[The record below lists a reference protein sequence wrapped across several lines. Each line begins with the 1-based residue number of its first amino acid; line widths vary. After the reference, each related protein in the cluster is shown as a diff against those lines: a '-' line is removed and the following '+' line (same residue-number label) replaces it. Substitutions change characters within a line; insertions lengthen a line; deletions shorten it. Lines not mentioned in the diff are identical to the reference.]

1 MMKFFNRS
9 GFIQGLALSLSVVPA
24 LWAPVGQAAN
34 LSGALMSTFA
44 SSPIEIVQTVPP
56 IVMLTMSMDHQY
68 FFKAYNDFTD
78 LKGDGKVER
87 TYDDTFNYYGYFH
100 AHRCYRYTDGT
111 TSFAAVGVA
120 AGTNKH
126 YCDGTSSNA
135 WSGNFLNWATMTR
148 MDIVRKIL
156 YGGYR
161 STDTAANTTLE
172 RAHLPTDAHSFVKYY
187 NGPDLALLTP
197 FDTVKTDTTNG
208 GNENG
213 IDDADEGISIC
224 NTSYK
229 SSGSSQGTT
238 DTTPSVL
245 PDPAPMMRVVRK
257 NYALWAAHERYQCRY
272 EDENNQ
278 DSSHT
283 NSNQP
288 AASGIKASAARP
300 PRTDTLK
307 TPGDASDHIVRV
319 QVCQPGSFD
328 SNDNLENCKAY
339 GSNLKPEGLLQRYGL
354 DGQIQFGLITGS
366 YAKNISGGVLR
377 KKVGALTDEVNIAD
391 GTFIA
396 KTGTQPGIIRTL
408 NAVRIYGYNYA
419 NGVYFGGGSGD
430 NCPFQLTDI
439 VEGDCRSWGNPMSEI
454 YLEALRYFTLS
465 GASRAPTAAFNADDT
480 GSINGL
486 VQDSWTTDPLG
497 NNNECASLNAV
508 VFNASV
514 DSYDDNQT
522 DGLDGIFTQTAKAA
536 TKAVGDGEGITGH
549 QFFIGRTGANTN
561 EICTAKQINDL
572 GDAFGIC
579 PEAPT
584 VRGSYH
590 MAGLAYYAH
599 THDIRP
605 TLTGEQ
611 KVRTFGVTLATST
624 PIIDVPIGTVAAAT
638 KHVRILP
645 AYRLRKGGNNLNE
658 ALNNPTQDGAGQLV
672 DFKIITPHTEVA
684 SAASTTPQTGT
695 GHFFGKVYINWED
708 SEQGGDYDQD
718 MWGVIEYRVNTNVS
732 PATITVKTNGIS
744 ASGGGAQQLFGY
756 VLSGTNIDGFH
767 AHNGFLGANFTDPT
781 GVLGCTNC
789 QMSNFG
795 GAPPPGQTGARSV
808 TYTVSD
814 TPSAG
819 ILETPLFY
827 AAKWGG
833 FDDIDGDNTPNLQ
846 AEFDTKDIHG
856 DVVAGGDGI
865 PDNYFFVTNPS
876 ALEESLST
884 IFNTILERVSS
895 GTSAAVVASDQQGN
909 GAIFQ
914 AVYDPS
920 KKDATAAR
928 NEVKWIGTLDALWVD
943 SAGLLRE
950 DLGTKGKLD
959 DYQTDQVVDIFY
971 DETARRARI
980 RRHTSSDP
988 AKFVDSG
995 TSLAELS
1002 DLNTIWNARD
1012 ALADLDDATIA
1023 TQRAYTS
1030 RADTGRHIL
1039 TWIDTNTDGVPNNGE
1054 VINFVSTNIDPSNF
1068 RWLDMPTVAEAQA
1081 LVDWT
1086 RGKNA
1091 GMTQFR
1097 ARKLDYAG
1105 DGITTAHGF
1114 DEIMRLGDIVHSN
1127 PKSVSVPTQAY
1138 DVFDNDASY
1147 TPFFT
1152 KYRNRRQV
1160 VYVGAND
1167 GMIHAFNAGF
1177 FDPVA
1182 KEFKLS
1188 PHGEVDH
1195 PLGTELWAYVPKNL
1209 LPQLQWT
1216 ARKDYSHVFYIDNS
1230 IRTFEAKIFDPA
1242 DPDHPNGWGTVLVA
1256 AMSLGGGSDATGITI
1271 DTQGDGLGAANT
1283 DNNTRDDVKTK
1294 SAVVIMDVTNPEVP
1308 PKLLAELTPPNLQF
1322 TTSNPALVSIAT
1334 PNANNPNKWF
1344 LVVGSGPTDLGSIS
1358 YVSGTPPNQRFA
1370 SLFVYDLSK
1379 LNLGLDDVAASEL
1392 NGLQRTMPLTT
1403 PNVFIGDLV
1412 DADFNFNLRTDAVY
1426 FGTVGASSDDN
1437 AANQGSLF
1445 RLSVGEAADPAAWL
1459 DPFQLVSNLNQP
1471 FGSAPTLAFDA
1482 HLRRWVVAASG
1493 RYLTTGDRTT
1503 VRKQK
1508 LIGVIDKNPD
1518 GAGGVPAAPFSPQA
1532 DLDSLIDVSNARVF
1546 SDGGVALDGS
1556 TTTTTTFKD
1565 LGNSILAVGGWQRN
1579 FTLATGS
1586 PAERGVRGVSVAGG
1600 IAFLPGF
1607 TPSSALCNSDGSTVQ
1622 YGLSFTT
1629 GTGIPS
1635 GVFDQ
1640 IPCSS
1645 CSHGRVES
1653 PPNPYKHTGPG
1664 DTAADWALRRDVGL
1678 GGASNVVLHAGGGG
1692 GGGDSS
1698 HGTADIYTSYST
1710 AAISAIKA
1718 RLGRPTLDGE
1728 ISWREHRDDQ

>member
-1 MMKFFNRS
+1 MKKHFTFR
-9 GFIQGLALSLSVVPA
+9 GFWQGLLLSLASLPA
-24 LWAPVGQAAN
+24 LWSPDSQAGN
-34 LSGALMSTFA
+34 LSHALMSTFA

-78 LKGDGKVER
+78 LKGDGNVER
-87 TYDDTFNYYGYFH
+87 TYDNTFDYYGYFH
-100 AHRCYRYTDGT
+100 AHRCYQYTDGT
-111 TSFAAVGVA
+111 TSFAVVGVTT
-120 AGTNKH
+120 GTNKH
-126 YCDGTSSNA
+126 YCEGSLLGSA

-161 STDTAANTTLE
+161 STDTATGTTLE

-197 FDTVKTDTTNG
+197 FDSVKTDTTNS
-208 GNENG
+208 GNANG

-238 DTTPSVL
+238 GTTPSVL
-245 PDPAPMMRVVRK
+245 PDPAPLMRVVRK
-257 NYALWAAHERYQCRY
+257 NYALWATHERYQCRY

-278 DSSHT
+278 DGSHT

-288 AASGIKASAARP
+288 AASGLNASAARP

-307 TPGDASDHIVRV
+307 TPGNANDHIVRV

-328 SNDNLENCKAY
+328 ANDNLENCKTY

-366 YAKNISGGVLR
+366 YAKNVSGGVLR

-408 NAVRIYGYNYA
+408 NAARIYGYNYA
-419 NGVYFGGGSGD
+419 NGVYFGGGSGE

-465 GASRAPTAAFNADDT
+465 GASRAPTPAFNADDT

-522 DGLDGIFTQTAKAA
+522 DGLDGIFSQTAKAA
-536 TKAVGDGEGITGH
+536 TKAVGDGEGITGNK
-549 QFFIGRTGANTN
+549 FFIGRTGTGAANTN
-561 EICTAKQINDL
+561 EFCTAKQIDDL

-605 TLTGEQ
+605 TLTGDQ

-638 KHVRILP
+638 KRVRILP

-684 SAASTTPQTGT
+684 NAASTTPQTGT

-732 PATITVKTNGIS
+732 PATVTVTTNGIS
-744 ASGGGAQQLFGY
+744 ASGGGATQLFGY

-833 FDDIDGDNTPNLQ
+833 FDDSNGNNLPDLRT
-846 AEFDTKDIHG
+846 EFDTKDIHG
-856 DVVAGGDGI
+856 NVVLKDGVPGDGV

-876 ALEESLST
+876 ALEESLNT
-884 IFNTILERVSS
+884 IFTTILERVSS
-895 GTSAAVVASDQQGN
+895 GTSAAVVANNQFGD
-909 GAIFQ
+909 GALFQ

-920 KKDATAAR
+920 RKDDATQLEA
-928 NEVKWIGTLDALWVD
+928 KWIGTVHALWVD
-943 SAGLLRE
+943 AAGFIRE
-950 DLGTKGKLD
+950 DNGVKGKLE
-959 DYQTDQVVDIFY
+959 DYTIDNVVDLFY
-971 DETARRARI
+971 NDNLRRTQI
-980 RRHTSSDP
+980 RRRISSQPDT
-988 AKFVDSG
+988 FVQAS
-995 TSLAELS
+995 TAELE
-1002 DLNTIWNARD
+1002 LKELKTIWNARD
-1012 ALADLDDATIA
+1012 RLADLDDATINE
-1023 TQRAYTS
+1023 QRIFNTV
-1030 RADTGRHIL
+1030 DGKRHIL
-1039 TWIDTNTDGVPNNGE
+1039 TWIDTNTDNVPDSNE
-1054 VINFVSTNIDPSNF
+1054 VIDFVASKFDATNFPTNF
-1068 RWLDMPTVAEAQA
+1068 RWLDTPTPAEAQA
-1081 LVDWT
+1081 LVNWT
-1086 RGKNA
+1086 RGQEA
-1091 GMTQFR
+1091 GLTQFR
-1097 ARKLDYAG
+1097 SRKLDYLG
-1105 DGITTAHGF
+1105 DGPKTEHNF
-1114 DEIMRLGDIVHSN
+1114 DEIMRLGDIVHST
-1127 PKSVSVPTQAY
+1127 PTAVSKPIEA
-1138 DVFDNDASY
+1138 FDLIEGDLSY
-1147 TPFFT
+1147 TAFR
-1152 KYRNRRQV
+1152 KRYKNRRQV
-1160 VYVGAND
+1160 VYVGGND

-1177 FDPVA
+1177 FDA
-1182 KEFKLS
+1182 GTKTFEQTGADGGALRL
-1188 PHGEVDH
+1188 
-1195 PLGTELWAYVPKNL
+1195 LGTEIWAYIPKNL
-1209 LPQLQWT
+1209 LPHLQWS
-1216 ARKDYSHVFYIDNS
+1216 ARKDYSHVYYVDNG
-1230 IRTFEAKIFDPA
+1230 IRTFEAKMFPA
-1242 DPDHPNGWGTVLVA
+1242 DGDHPNGWGTLLVA
-1256 AMSLGGGSDATGITI
+1256 TMALGGGSDATGITI
-1271 DTQGDGLGAANT
+1271 DTQGDGLGVANT

-1294 SAVVIMDVTNPEVP
+1294 SAVVLMDVTNPELP
-1308 PKLLAELTPPNLQF
+1308 PKVLAELTPPNLQF
-1322 TTSNPALVSIAT
+1322 TTSKPQVVSVAT
-1334 PNANNPNKWF
+1334 PNGGGPNKWF
-1344 LVVGSGPTDLGSIS
+1344 LVLGSGPSDLGSVS
-1358 YVSGTPPNQRFA
+1358 YVSG
-1370 SLFVYDLSK
+1370 
-1379 LNLGLDDVAASEL
+1379 
-1392 NGLQRTMPLTT
+1392 
-1403 PNVFIGDLV
+1403 
-1412 DADFNFNLRTDAVY
+1412 
-1426 FGTVGASSDDN
+1426 
-1437 AANQGSLF
+1437 
-1445 RLSVGEAADPAAWL
+1445 
-1459 DPFQLVSNLNQP
+1459 
-1471 FGSAPTLAFDA
+1471 
-1482 HLRRWVVAASG
+1482 G
-1493 RYLTTGDRTT
+1493 RG
-1503 VRKQK
+1503 
-1508 LIGVIDKNPD
+1508 
-1518 GAGGVPAAPFSPQA
+1518 
-1532 DLDSLIDVSNARVF
+1532 
-1546 SDGGVALDGS
+1546 
-1556 TTTTTTFKD
+1556 
-1565 LGNSILAVGGWQRN
+1565 
-1579 FTLATGS
+1579 
-1586 PAERGVRGVSVAGG
+1586 
-1600 IAFLPGF
+1600 
-1607 TPSSALCNSDGSTVQ
+1607 
-1622 YGLSFTT
+1622 
-1629 GTGIPS
+1629 
-1635 GVFDQ
+1635 
-1640 IPCSS
+1640 
-1645 CSHGRVES
+1645 
-1653 PPNPYKHTGPG
+1653 
-1664 DTAADWALRRDVGL
+1664 
-1678 GGASNVVLHAGGGG
+1678 
-1692 GGGDSS
+1692 
-1698 HGTADIYTSYST
+1698 
-1710 AAISAIKA
+1710 
-1718 RLGRPTLDGE
+1718 
-1728 ISWREHRDDQ
+1728 